1 MADIRKSIKDI
12 GIQFLRDVLSSAAG
26 EKAPDAG
33 QMPAKSIKANID
45 DLSLDDLRREKIRQ
59 DQEQRKLLVRV
70 REIEAEKKKLF
81 EEGVRNASEREQRI
95 IARRIKEI
103 EVEASNMDH
112 MLQMISKQMR
122 IINGFL
128 QVKERARV
136 LEESGLS
143 NIFKNMDLQDL
154 IKHIENASVNGEFQ
168 EDKFNELLHA
178 MEESES
184 LSPTYKEDG
193 DVMDIM
199 KAMQQAREAADS
211 PEAMEKQF
219 EAMSQKMREKQ
230 KEKGLENSEEDL

>member
-1 MADIRKSIKDI
+1 MTNVRKSITDV
-12 GIQFLRDVLSSAAG
+12 GLQFLRDMLNANAP
-26 EKAPDAG
+26 EKAPVD
-33 QMPAKSIKANID
+33 QTIAKSVKGSID
-45 DLSLDDLRREKIRQ
+45 DLSLDDLRKEKIRQ
-59 DQEQRKLLVRV
+59 DQEQRKLLARL
-70 REIEAEKKKLF
+70 REVEAEKKKLF
-81 EEGVRNASEREQRI
+81 EEGVRNSSEREMRV

-103 EVEASNMDH
+103 DVEASNMDH

-168 EDKFNELLHA
+168 EDKFNELLRT
-178 MEESES
+178 MEEADSI
-184 LSPTYKEDG
+184 SPGYKEDG

-211 PEAMEKQF
+211 PEAMQKQF

-230 KEKGLENSEEDL
+230 QEKGSETTEEDL

>member
-1 MADIRKSIKDI
+1 MADVRKSIKDV
-12 GIQFLRDVLSSAAG
+12 GIQFLRDLLNSAAPEKAAAAG
-26 EKAPDAG
+26 EA
-33 QMPAKSIKANID
+33 PAKSIKASID

-59 DQEQRKLLVRV
+59 DQEQRKLLARV

-81 EEGVRNASEREQRI
+81 EEGVRNASEREQRV

-103 EVEASNMDH
+103 DVEATNMDH

-168 EDKFNELLHA
+168 EDKFNELLRT

-199 KAMQQAREAADS
+199 KAMQQAREASDS

-230 KEKGLENSEEDL
+230 KEKGLESNEEDL